1 MKVKYIYLEEQN
13 FVIHIFYV
21 YLLRGGG
28 ALFNLN
34 VNEQHINKTSVKFL
48 SKAYVIISQYR
59 Q

>member
-1 MKVKYIYLEEQN
+1 M
-13 FVIHIFYV
+13 HIFYV